1 MVAEADLA
9 EPYGLQLSFSNSPN
23 YFTLII
29 DVKSRWITYRLS
41 MMKYLVLWERIYYL
55 SERA

>member
-9 EPYGLQLSFSNSPN
+9 EPYGLQISFSNSPN
-23 YFTLII
+23 YFTIII
-29 DVKSRWITYRLS
+29 DVKRWWITYRIS
-41 MMKYLVLWERIYYL
+41 IMKYLVLWERTYYL